1 MNPGKLRSGLFGFKK
16 SSVYQYISEI
26 EQDYSAKLVQRN
38 DQAARESDEHLR
50 RISQL
55 EAELEEQKHSNEA
68 IKSEKELIALAL
80 IDARRYAE
88 AVKKEADDKAAEE
101 RKKLEA
107 ELDERKAELDRYHE
121 QIVAVREMFQKL
133 LRSMNEHAY
142 SFEQQV
148 KTAGEAAP
156 ERNMSLF
163 ERKAGSGK

>member
-1 MNPGKLRSGLFGFKK
+1 MNPVKLRSGLFGFKK

-88 AVKKEADDKAAEE
+88 TVKKEADDKAAEE

-107 ELDERKAELDRYHE
+107 ELDERKAALDRYHE
-121 QIVAVREMFQKL
+121 RIVRQGDVPEASSLDERARLQLRAAGKDRRRGGSREEYEPL
-133 LRSMNEHAY
+133 
-142 SFEQQV
+142 
-148 KTAGEAAP
+148 
-156 ERNMSLF
+156 
-163 ERKAGSGK
+163 